1 MLQWMRCG
9 QSSSKALTIS
19 YFYTLIDS
27 LEPEITDESLSEIK
41 DEFGDYFNSYN
52 LNLEGILLLFY

>member
-1 MLQWMRCG
+1 MRCG

-52 LNLEGILLLFY
+52 LNLEGILLLF

>member
-1 MLQWMRCG
+1 MRCG

-19 YFYTLIDS
+19 YFITLIDS

-41 DEFGDYFNSYN
+41 DEFKDYFNSYN
-52 LNLEGILLLFY
+52 LNLEEILLLFY